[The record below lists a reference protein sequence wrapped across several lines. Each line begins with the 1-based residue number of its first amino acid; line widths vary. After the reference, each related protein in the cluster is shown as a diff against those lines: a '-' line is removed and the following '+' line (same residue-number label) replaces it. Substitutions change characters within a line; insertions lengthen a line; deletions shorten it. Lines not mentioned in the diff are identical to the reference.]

1 MIDIHSHILPDLDDG
16 ARDLD
21 ESLQMIEIAAADGIR
36 TMVATP
42 HMLHGAFPVTAEAAR
57 ERYETL
63 TAAVRERG
71 IDMEILLGAEIHLD
85 VDIVGS
91 LRDGQALTLG
101 EGGRAILLE
110 LPTTSIP
117 TGTADVIFEMQ
128 TEGYR
133 VVIAHPERN
142 DELAANLERV
152 VKMRDR
158 GIHMQVTARSVT
170 GGFGLRARRVARK
183 MVKQGLV
190 DILASDAHGARGR
203 VPVLSEAL
211 AWITKKVGAE
221 EAEDL
226 VNRNPAR
233 LLGRSK

>member
-21 ESLQMIEIAAADGIR
+21 ESLEMIRIAAADGIR

-42 HMLHGAFPVTAEAAR
+42 HMLHGAFPVTVEAAR
-57 ERYETL
+57 DRYRQL
-63 TAAVRERG
+63 TAAVREEG
-71 IDMEILLGAEIHLD
+71 IAMEILLGGEIHLD
-85 VDIVGS
+85 VDILGS

-101 EGGRAILLE
+101 EKGRTVLLE

-117 TGTADVIFEMQ
+117 TGTHDVIFEMQ

-142 DELAANLERV
+142 DELAGNLERV

-158 GIHMQVTARSVT
+158 GVWMQVTARSVT
-170 GGFGLRARRVARK
+170 GGFGLHARRVARK
-183 MVKQGLV
+183 MAKQGLIDV
-190 DILASDAHGARGR
+190 LASDAHGARGR

-211 AWITKKVGAE
+211 QWISKKVGAE
-221 EAEDL
+221 EAEAL

-233 LLGRSK
+233 LLGRSA